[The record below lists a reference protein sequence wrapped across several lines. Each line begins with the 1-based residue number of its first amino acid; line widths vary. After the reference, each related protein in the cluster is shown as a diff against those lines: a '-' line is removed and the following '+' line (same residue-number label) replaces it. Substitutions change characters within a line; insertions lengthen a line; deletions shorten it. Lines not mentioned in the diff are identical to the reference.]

1 MNTEAPQVTS
11 AESQPVTVADT
22 AVGDVGTAQDEE
34 MDIRMLVMKISIT
47 EQG

>member
-1 MNTEAPQVTS
+1 MEPPQVTS

-22 AVGDVGTAQDEE
+22 FVGDVSTAQDEE
-34 MDIRMLVMKISIT
+34 MDISQIIKISVI